1 MIFLLRATSEYTS
14 DFPEMIDKLV
24 INKFNV
30 FKDNRDR
37 WCIMINNTE
46 RLIQVSQL
54 LKEELIISTDFIED
68 DGHPTLEI
76 YNNWRE

>member
-30 FKDNRDR
+30 FKDDKGR
-37 WCIMINNTE
+37 WCTMILDTK
-46 RLIQVSQL
+46 RLVQMSQL
-54 LKEELIISTDFIED
+54 LKEELIIDTTFIEN

-76 YNNWRE
+76 YNDWRE